1 MASRTTHLQ
10 HLAEIPLLSALS
22 KRDLGRIAK
31 ASDEI
36 TVEAGHVL
44 VDQGDAGREAF
55 VIIEGTATVRRNG
68 RRVGSL
74 GPGDAIGELSLLDRG
89 PRTATV
95 TADTELT
102 ALVLSG
108 RAFTGV
114 IEEVPGLAL
123 KLLTQ
128 LAARVRE
135 LDRQIYG

>member
-1 MASRTTHLQ
+1 MASRTKHLE
-10 HLAEIPLLSALS
+10 HLAEIPLFSALS

-31 ASDEI
+31 ASNEI
-36 TVEAGHVL
+36 TVETGHVL

-55 VIIEGTATVRRNG
+55 VVIDGTATVKRNG
-68 RRVGSL
+68 RKVGTLS
-74 GPGDAIGELSLLDRG
+74 PGDAIGELALLDHG

-102 ALVLSG
+102 ALVLSAREFAG
-108 RAFTGV
+108 I
-114 IEEVPGLAL
+114 IEDVPGLAQ
-123 KLLTQ
+123 KLLAQ